1 MDGLRAKHIIE
12 AENPKVTA
20 VILKPN
26 VGHILNFCC
35 NRVWVRVNEKGKV
48 IADPNPPMIG

>member
-26 VGHILNFCC
+26 VGQIFDFCC

-48 IADPNPPMIG
+48 IGDPNPPMIG